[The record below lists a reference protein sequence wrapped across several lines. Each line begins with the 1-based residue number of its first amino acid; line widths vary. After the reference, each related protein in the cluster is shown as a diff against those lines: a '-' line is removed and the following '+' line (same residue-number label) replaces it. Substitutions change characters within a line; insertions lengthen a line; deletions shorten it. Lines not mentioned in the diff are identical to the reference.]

1 MAADD
6 EEGGGGG
13 GGGGDGEMLAALAE
27 LLDTDGSQLGLG
39 RDADKSIKY
48 SRLELAAAWQVDCEP
63 SVYEARLRKVAQQM
77 NTIARQGCMPP
88 EPTKGRPYRT
98 DPVRRRL
105 GLASDGVA
113 AEANEALLVHGTSPA
128 LLLPLLSEGCLNE
141 RFSGR
146 AFKRRPAFGDGV
158 YLAEDAGKADQYCE
172 ADGEYDRLSE
182 LHRLLYPRGADAH
195 PGGPLHFLLVCRV
208 ALGADPNP
216 HDRARVDEPR
226 PARGLR
232 VPEVVSR
239 AGAGGGG
246 DAADAVPLAAGRE
259 GRGVALPR
267 VCADARRGLP
277 AGLPGGV
284 PAEVR
289 GSCVVV
295 ACVRTK

>member
-1 MAADD
+1 MAATPRARARRA
-6 EEGGGGG
+6 GGGGG

-98 DPVRRRL
+98 DPVRMRL

-141 RFSGR
+141 RFSG

-208 ALGADPNP
+208 ALGAPIRTHTTGRASTSLDP
-216 HDRARVDEPR
+216 
-226 PARGLR
+226 
-232 VPEVVSR
+232 PEVSVFPRSYR
-239 AGAGGGG
+239 ELAPVAGVTPPTPYHSLLVEKGAGWRF
-246 DAADAVPLAAGRE
+246 RE
-259 GRGVALPR
+259 FVLMHGEGCLPVFLVAY
-267 VCADARRGLP
+267 RR
-277 AGLPGGV
+277 
-284 PAEVR
+284 R
-289 GSCVVV
+289 
-295 ACVRTK
+295 